1 MARREAPVL
10 IAVTSD
16 QHANSTLGLCPDE
29 GVQLDDGG
37 FYHPSKPQRWTWECW
52 QDFWSKVAARRK
64 ALKAE
69 LVCVFNG
76 DAVDGDHHQ
85 TSQIISR
92 NMEVQ
97 GYVASRVF
105 SVPMALKPERAY
117 MIRGTE
123 VHVGPSGSSEEALA
137 KSLRCERDE
146 ETQNWSHWHLRLEV
160 HGRLLDFQ
168 HHASV
173 GGLPW
178 TRPGGVA
185 RLAFRHW
192 VEWSERGLR
201 PADLLF
207 RSHLHVFG
215 DSYGA
220 HKSRAIIT
228 PAWQLKTSHAHKV
241 APESIADI
249 GGLLVTIPPDGRM
262 DVEPIFYQPALPTP
276 KRIA

>member
-1 MARREAPVL
+1 MAGKPVL
-10 IAVTSD
+10 LAVTSD
-16 QHANSTLGLCPDE
+16 QHANSTLGLCPEE

-37 FYHPSKPQRWTWECW
+37 FYHPSKAQRWTWECW
-52 QDFWSKVAARRK
+52 LDFWLKVKARRK
-64 ALKAE
+64 ALKAG

-105 SVPMALKPERAY
+105 SIPQALTPDRMY
-117 MIRGTE
+117 MVRGTE

-137 KSLRCERDE
+137 KAIGCQRDP
-146 ETQNWSHWHLRLEV
+146 ETQNWSHWHLMLEAYERLF
-160 HGRLLDFQ
+160 DFQ

-178 TRPGGVA
+178 TRAGAVA

-192 VEWSERGLR
+192 VERTQRGLR
-201 PADLLF
+201 PADILF
-207 RSHLHVFG
+207 RSHLHLTD

-228 PAWQLKTSHAHKV
+228 PAWQLKTSHAHKIV
-241 APESIADI
+241 PESIADI
-249 GGLLVTIPPDGRM
+249 GGHLVTVWPDGRL
-262 DVEPIFYQPALPTP
+262 DVEPILYEPALPVP
-276 KRIA
+276 QRIA

>member
-1 MARREAPVL
+1 MSKPVL
-10 IAVTSD
+10 LAVTSD

-37 FYHPSKPQRWTWECW
+37 FYHPSKAQRWTWDCW
-52 QDFWSKVAARRK
+52 NDYWKKVAARRK

-105 SVPMALKPERAY
+105 SVPKALAPDRLY
-117 MIRGTE
+117 MVRGTE

-137 KSLRCERDE
+137 KSIGCVRDP
-146 ETQNWSHWHLRLEV
+146 ETQNWSHWHLMLEV
-160 HGRLLDFQ
+160 YGRLFDFQ
-168 HHASV
+168 HHASA

-178 TRPGGVA
+178 TRPGNIA

-192 VEWSERGLR
+192 VERTQRGLR
-201 PADLLF
+201 PADILF
-207 RSHLHVFG
+207 RSHLHLTA
-215 DSYGA
+215 DSHGA
-220 HKSRAIIT
+220 HLSRAIVT

-241 APESIADI
+241 VPESIADI
-249 GGLLVTIPPDGRM
+249 GGYLVTVWPDNRM
-262 DVEPIFYQPALPTP
+262 EVEPVLYEPTLPTP
-276 KRIA
+276 QRVA

>member
-1 MARREAPVL
+1 VKRPVL
-10 IAVTSD
+10 VVVTSD
-16 QHANSTLGLCPDE
+16 QHANSTLGLCPPE

-37 FYHPSKPQRWTWECW
+37 FYKPSPAQLWTWECW
-52 QDFWSKVAARRK
+52 EDFWRHAAAVRRDTK
-64 ALKAE
+64 ARLI
-69 LVCVFNG
+69 VVHNG

-105 SVPMALKPERAY
+105 SVPKALKADQTF
-117 MIRGTE
+117 MVRGTE

-137 KSLRCERDE
+137 KAQRCERDP
-146 ETQNWSHWHLRLEV
+146 ETQNWSSWHLRMLV
-160 HGRLLDFQ
+160 NDRLLDFQ

-192 VEWSERGLR
+192 VEHQERGLR
-201 PADLLF
+201 PADVLF
-207 RSHLHVFG
+207 RSHLHVMG
-215 DSYGA
+215 DSFDM
-220 HKSRAIIT
+220 HKTRAIIT
-228 PAWQLKTSHAHKV
+228 PAWQLKTAHAHKV

-249 GGLLVTIPPDGRM
+249 GGVLCLVQPDGAFT
-262 DVEPIFYQPALPTP
+262 ISKKLYQPALPAA
-276 KRIA
+276 RSV

>member
-1 MARREAPVL
+1 MVVA
-10 IAVTSD
+10 ITSD

-29 GVQLDDGG
+29 GVQLDDAG
-37 FYHPSKPQRWTWECW
+37 FYLPSKSQLWTWDCW
-52 QDFWSKVAARRK
+52 NRYWQTVDRIRT
-64 ALKAE
+64 E
-69 LVCVFNG
+69 LQADELICVYNG
-76 DAVDGDHHQ
+76 DAVDGDHHN

-97 GYVASRVF
+97 GYIASRVF
-105 SVPMALKPERAY
+105 SVPKALNPSRMY

-137 KSLRCERDE
+137 KSLGCVRDP
-146 ETQNWSHWHLRLEV
+146 ETQNWSYWHLQLDIY
-160 HGRLLDFQ
+160 GRLFDFQ

-178 TRPGGVA
+178 TRPGAVA

-192 VEWSERGLR
+192 VERTQRLLR
-201 PADLLF
+201 PADVLV
-207 RSHLHVFG
+207 RSHLHVHG

-220 HKSRAIIT
+220 HRTRAIIT

-249 GGLLVTIPPDGRM
+249 GGIIAIVYPTGRVEIE
-262 DVEPIFYQPALPTP
+262 DVLFEPAQPEPH
-276 KRIA
+276 RITA

>member
-1 MARREAPVL
+1 MARPILFA
-10 IAVTSD
+10 ITSD
-16 QHANSTLGLCPDE
+16 QHANSTLGLCPEE

-37 FYHPSKPQRWTWECW
+37 FYHPSKAQRWTWECW
-52 QDFWSKVAARRK
+52 LDFWKQAQARRK

-76 DAVDGDHHQ
+76 DMVDGDHHQ

-97 GYVASRVF
+97 GYIASRVF
-105 SVPMALKPERAY
+105 SIPMGLSPQRAY
-117 MIRGTE
+117 AIRGTE

-137 KSLRCERDE
+137 KHLGCERDE
-146 ETQNWSHWHLRLEV
+146 ESQNWSHWHLRLEA

-168 HHASV
+168 HHASL

-178 TRPGGVA
+178 TRPGAIA
-185 RLAFRHW
+185 RLAYRHW
-192 VEWSERGLR
+192 AEHLEKGERPG
-201 PADLLF
+201 DLIF
-207 RSHLHVFG
+207 RSHLHVTA
-215 DSYGA
+215 DSYGM
-220 HKSRAIIT
+220 HKTRAIIT

-249 GGLLVTIPPDGRM
+249 GGILCTVWPDGRYEI
-262 DVEPIFYQPALPTP
+262 EPILYRPALPSP
-276 KRIA
+276 KVIA